1 MEPTRRIEGEVAMRV
16 TRRVMLIAGGV
27 CGFLAGSVIAFG
39 SVSLLALLAR
49 HWAPGAGPHS
59 ASLEFVIRLLLTVP
73 GTIAGGIGGTIVV
86 VRTIGRFQRW

>member
-1 MEPTRRIEGEVAMRV
+1 MRV
-16 TRRVMLIAGGV
+16 RGRAMLIAGGV
-27 CGFLAGSVIAFG
+27 CGFFAGSAIAFG
-39 SVSLLALLAR
+39 SVFLLALFAR

-86 VRTIGRFQRW
+86 VRAIGRL